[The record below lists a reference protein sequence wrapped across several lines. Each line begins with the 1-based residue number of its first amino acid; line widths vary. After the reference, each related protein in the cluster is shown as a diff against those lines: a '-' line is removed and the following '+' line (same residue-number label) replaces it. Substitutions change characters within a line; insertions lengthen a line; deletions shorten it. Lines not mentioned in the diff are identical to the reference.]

1 MHELF
6 ALYSPKL
13 PIINTPY
20 TIASKCLTLKLYK
33 MDKSKVWL
41 FFKTINMTLKILLVV
56 SILFITAIT
65 IFMCRINSGCCISL
79 LNTVNALA
87 TSYVVAFVVFILTV
101 ELPLYNSRESQAL
114 IRKDMLN
121 ALNGDITTILNDM
134 GVDKKFSKRSLM
146 DTCQGNDGN
155 FKQEEWIT
163 LTSKLDKISSAIIA
177 IITSGLVLNDKEKNI
192 ISEVYRGASSLM
204 SLTNM
209 DFNDNKWDMVA
220 GIIKKFDDYR
230 KDIDIICSYI
240 PISR

>member
-41 FFKTINMTLKILLVV
+41 FFKTINTSLKILLLISV
-56 SILFITAIT
+56 LFITAIT
-65 IFMCRINSGCCISL
+65 IFMCRINSECWISF

-87 TSYVVAFVVFILTV
+87 TSYVVAFVVFVLTV
-101 ELPLYNSRESQAL
+101 ELPLYNSREAQSL

-121 ALNGDITTILNDM
+121 AINEDIITILDDM
-134 GVDKKFSKRSLM
+134 GVDKQFSKNSLI
-146 DTCQGNDGN
+146 DACQENDGN

-163 LTSKLDKISSAIIA
+163 LNLKLNKISSAIIA
-177 IITSGLVLNDKEKNI
+177 IMTSGLVLNDKESNI

-220 GIIKKFDDYR
+220 GIIIKFDDYR
-230 KDIDIICSYI
+230 KDIEVICSQI
-240 PISR
+240 MINR